1 MSSIKPI
8 LDKVLVLTDSGEKKT
23 EGGLIVASNSKDS
36 EPIIGTVV
44 DRGPGG
50 VINGKEIKMCIEP
63 GEKVVINKYAGTD
76 ISFGGKKYKI
86 VSQQDILARII

>member
-8 LDKVLVLTDSGEKKT
+8 LDKVLVLVDSGEKKT
-23 EGGLIVASNSKDS
+23 DGGLIVASSSKDS
-36 EPIIGTVV
+36 EPIIGEIV

-50 VINGKEIKMCIEP
+50 IINGKEVKMCVEAK
-63 GEKVVINKYAGTD
+63 EKVVINKYAGTD
-76 ISFGGKKYKI
+76 ISFDGKKYKI